1 MTSSPDTRIIII
13 ENKHAESKKIAVK
26 VDIER
31 AETEEHYVESQ
42 NAGNAALATLKTIK
56 NKTDELVAREKFEEL
71 DVQKQKAD
79 NNDTQHPHHHY
90 QQEQARRV

>member
-1 MTSSPDTRIIII
+1 
-13 ENKHAESKKIAVK
+13 

-31 AETEEHYVESQ
+31 AETEEHYVKSQ
-42 NAGNAALATLKTIK
+42 NAGNVALATLKTIK

-79 NNDTQHPHHHY
+79 NNDTQHPHHHH